1 MFFCEKNA
9 CMILRTTVKIFS
21 AVTKNRCHLHQHIFQ
36 KSQKYLYTGKNIKK
50 NFLQLRFSNV
60 LLHLKYKVLL
70 CDPNIVFNNLA
81 GRKALA
87 TNHSVQK
94 ANFEN
99 AHSKILHNKWQE
111 FMNTL
116 SLWISK
122 PVQFMKAKVFE
133 LQEKPEIF
141 KIWLHLH
148 IKCL

>member
-1 MFFCEKNA
+1 MFLCEKNA
-9 CMILRTTVKIFS
+9 CTILNTAVKIFS
-21 AVTKNRCHLHQHIFQ
+21 VVTKNRCHLHHHIFQ

-111 FMNTL
+111 FRITL
-116 SLWISK
+116 SLWISR
-122 PVQFMKAKVFE
+122 PVQFMKAKIFE

-141 KIWLHLH
+141 KI
-148 IKCL
+148 